1 MTMETAVIIIGV
13 LGSIFLWLAL
23 IRPYAVK
30 RGQGYTTGANFGVA
44 AWIDW
49 QQSKEIAGKRG
60 DLWMLRICRLFLALN
75 LLVVAGF
82 FLIATG

>member
-1 MTMETAVIIIGV
+1 METTFLIIGAF
-13 LGSIFLWLAL
+13 GSIFVWLTL

-30 RGQGYTTGANFGVA
+30 QGQGFTPGANVGIS

-49 QQSKEIAGKRG
+49 QQSKEIAEKRG
-60 DLWMLRICRLFLALN
+60 DRWMLWICRLFLALN

-82 FLIATG
+82 FLIVMP

>member
-1 MTMETAVIIIGV
+1 MGGLLFSIGL
-13 LGSIFLWLAL
+13 LGSVSVWLAV
-23 IRPYAVK
+23 IRPYALK
-30 RGQGYTTGANFGVA
+30 HGQGYTTGANFGVA

-49 QQSKEIAGKRG
+49 EQSKEIAGKKG

-82 FLIATG
+82 FLIAIG

>member
-1 MTMETAVIIIGV
+1 MEGGFIISGV
-13 LGSIFLWLAL
+13 FGSLIVWLTL

-30 RGQGYTTGANFGVA
+30 HGQGYTTGASFWVA

-49 QQSKEIAGKRG
+49 EQSKEIAGKRG

-82 FLIATG
+82 FLIVMP